1 MPSRFSSL
9 NFILRILAITAAAFV
24 LFGSLTAAL
33 GQEVAAYAVQG
44 LVLVY
49 VWSLVG
55 RSLRN
60 PRQLVL
66 LRGVRPRHLL
76 QALLILTAT
85 LSAVIAL
92 LIPHTFLRWGWWDS
106 LGGNGSVI
114 LGQAA
119 AAASLLSRIVLPAL
133 IVIALLLCLCGFA
146 LREERMFRR
155 GDERRHL
162 SARLWRSLLF
172 GLAHIVMGIPIG
184 AAIGL
189 GVGGFGFSQVYLRRW
204 RESRSRYQSVL
215 DSARVHVVYNLILIA
230 LVIVLLTLTSRTNPG
245 ARTT

>member
-1 MPSRFSSL
+1 MRSGFSSL

-24 LFGSLTAAL
+24 LFGSIAAAL
-33 GQEVAAYAVQG
+33 GHEVATYAVQG
-44 LVLVY
+44 VVLIY

-66 LRGVRPRHLL
+66 LRGIRPRHLL
-76 QALLILTAT
+76 QALLVLTAT

-92 LIPHTFLRWGWWDS
+92 LLPHTFLRWGWWDS

-114 LGQAA
+114 LGQAT

-133 IVIALLLCLCGFA
+133 IVVALLLCLCGFA

-155 GDERRHL
+155 GDEERHL
-162 SARLWRSLLF
+162 GSRLWRLLLF
-172 GLAHIVMGIPIG
+172 GLAHVVMGIPIG

-189 GVGGFGFSQVYLRRW
+189 GVGGFGFSQVYLNRW
-204 RESRSRYQSVL
+204 RESRARYRSVL
-215 DSARVHVVYNLILIA
+215 YSARVHVVYNLILIG
-230 LVIVLLTLTSRTNPG
+230 LVIVLLIVASRTSPG